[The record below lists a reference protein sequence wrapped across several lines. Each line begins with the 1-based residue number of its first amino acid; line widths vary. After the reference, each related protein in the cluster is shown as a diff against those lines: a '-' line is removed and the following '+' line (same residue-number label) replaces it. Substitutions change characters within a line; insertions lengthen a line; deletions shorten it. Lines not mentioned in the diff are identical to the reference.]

1 MNRIEFMTELAAL
14 LQDIPAIERQDAMKY
29 YNDYFDDAGEE
40 NEQEVIAELESPARL
55 AEMIK
60 ANLGMGGQRDFERS
74 AESYGEYRET
84 GYTDTRFERK
94 EPPAD
99 RQGTGKQNAGG
110 RSEREEGAGARGK
123 KEQEPPRT
131 SNLVKVLLIVAIIF
145 VGGPIVI
152 PFALAIA
159 GVVFAMIVTIFAL
172 FVALVFVF
180 MALAI
185 VGLVLFC
192 AGLAT
197 LIPEVAVG
205 LALIGVGL
213 LLGVIGVIG
222 VVGSVK
228 LCIVAIPGICRG
240 IVCVFNRVF
249 RRKAVA

>member
-40 NEQEVIAELESPARL
+40 NEQEVIAEFESPARL

-60 ANLGMGGQRDFERS
+60 TNLGMGSQGDPEHS

-94 EPPAD
+94 EALAGK
-99 RQGTGKQNAGG
+99 QEAGKQNTGSGSTGKQD
-110 RSEREEGAGARGK
+110 
-123 KEQEPPRT
+123 QEPPRT
-131 SNLVKVLLIVAIIF
+131 NGLVKALLIIAIIF

-152 PFALAIA
+152 PFAIA
-159 GVVFAMIVTIFAL
+159 VAAVVFAMIMTIFAL
-172 FVALVFVF
+172 FIALVLVFV
-180 MALAI
+180 ALAV
-185 VGLVLFC
+185 VGIVLFC
-192 AGLAT
+192 TGLAT

-205 LALIGVGL
+205 LALIGSGL

-222 VVGSVK
+222 TVGSVK
-228 LCIVAIPGICRG
+228 LMIVAIPGICRG
-240 IVCVFNRVF
+240 MATVFNRIF

>member
-40 NEQEVIAELESPARL
+40 NEQEVIAEFESPARL

-60 ANLGMGGQRDFERS
+60 TNLGMGSQGDPEHS

-94 EPPAD
+94 EALAG
-99 RQGTGKQNAGG
+99 RQDAGRKDAGG
-110 RSEREEGAGARGK
+110 GSAPK

-131 SNLVKVLLIVAIIF
+131 SSLVKVLLIIAIIF

-152 PFALAIA
+152 PLAIA
-159 GVVFAMIVTIFAL
+159 VAAVVFAMIMTIFGLFIAL
-172 FVALVFVF
+172 VLAFVALVV
-180 MALAI
+180 
-185 VGLVLFC
+185 VGIILFC

-240 IVCVFNRVF
+240 IGNVFNRIF

>member
-40 NEQEVIAELESPARL
+40 NEQEVIAEFESPARL

-60 ANLGMGGQRDFERS
+60 TNLGMGSQGDSGHF

-94 EPPAD
+94 EALAG
-99 RQGTGKQNAGG
+99 RQDAGRQDAGRKDAGG
-110 RSEREEGAGARGK
+110 GSAPK

-131 SNLVKVLLIVAIIF
+131 SSLVKVLLIIAIIF

-152 PFALAIA
+152 PLAIA
-159 GVVFAMIVTIFAL
+159 VAAVVFAMIMTIFGLFIAL
-172 FVALVFVF
+172 VLAFVALVV
-180 MALAI
+180 
-185 VGLVLFC
+185 VGIILFC

-240 IVCVFNRVF
+240 IGNVFNRIL